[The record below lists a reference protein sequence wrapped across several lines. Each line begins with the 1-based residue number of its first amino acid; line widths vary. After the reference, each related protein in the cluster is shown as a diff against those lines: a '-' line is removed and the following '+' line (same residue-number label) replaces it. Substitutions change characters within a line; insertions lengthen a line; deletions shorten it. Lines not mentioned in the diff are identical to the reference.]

1 MDKEQSQRES
11 LCFPGVYVNNHE
23 QKVGGNTDV
32 KGHSDEVSDGSEGHI
47 IRNQGKV
54 NPVIK

>member
-1 MDKEQSQRES
+1 MNARKKLHCCEHS
-11 LCFPGVYVNNHE
+11 
-23 QKVGGNTDV
+23 VGRMMDV